1 MVLLSFSYDG
11 MEAEKEISP
20 GKKAS
25 RNSENLSYDK
35 IKVHMNR
42 SIISNTVG
50 KKILNKMI

>member
-11 MEAEKEISP
+11 KEAEKEVSP

-50 KKILNKMI
+50 KTILNKMI